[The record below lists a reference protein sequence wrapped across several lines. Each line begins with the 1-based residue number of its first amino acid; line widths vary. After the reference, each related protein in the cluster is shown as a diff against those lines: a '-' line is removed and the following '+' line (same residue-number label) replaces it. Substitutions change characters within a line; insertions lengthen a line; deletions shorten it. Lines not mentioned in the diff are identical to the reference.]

1 MIFVDN
7 DPLRNYRNP
16 RFKMGRPPKPDH
28 LRRSE
33 VLQVRLTRGE
43 LANLKE
49 ASRRLS
55 EPMGDIL
62 REGAVLYIR
71 NRGEKGGSSK
81 RRKK

>member
-1 MIFVDN
+1 MISIDK
-7 DPLRNYRNP
+7 PISCNYSNP

-33 VLQVRLTRGE
+33 VLQVRLTTSE
-43 LANLKE
+43 LAGLKG
-49 ASRRLS
+49 ASRRLG

-62 REGAVLYIR
+62 RAGAALYIS

-81 RRKK
+81 RRKP